1 MLEFYFFAGLRQL
14 RLMHQILPHTL
25 WIGST
30 GDIRDWRHLY
40 DLGIR
45 AVVQLAYEEAPLSLP
60 HDFVACRIPLVDGE
74 DNPAEIL
81 ALAITTLTHFL
92 ERKFACLVCCQAGLS
107 RSPAVAAA
115 ALARL
120 THQSFTACLND
131 IAKHHH
137 HAVHPGLRAQVQALC
152 ESL

>member
-1 MLEFYFFAGLRQL
+1 MLEFYLFAGLRQL

-74 DNPAEIL
+74 DNPPELL

-92 ERKFACLVCCQAGLS
+92 EQKFACVVCCQGGLS

-120 THQSFTACLND
+120 ADEPFNACLNYMA
-131 IAKHHH
+131 IYHH
-137 HAVHPGLRAQVQALC
+137 HAVHPGLRAHVQALC
-152 ESL
+152 ES